1 MFVDLLWLC
10 LEQKPGTAHIE
21 KGRKR
26 ETKRKNK
33 EKKKGKAVWLATTQF
48 GSLVDCLN
56 VVLVICFPG

>member
-21 KGRKR
+21 KGRKQ
-26 ETKRKNK
+26 ETKKI
-33 EKKKGKAVWLATTQF
+33 KKKIGKAVQLVTSQF

-56 VVLVICFPG
+56 GVSII